1 MTVGLGSGATVACLV
16 EALAQARPDVC
27 FVAAS
32 PATAA
37 AAQQHRLPLFT
48 LDAVGDLDLAIDGA
62 DQIDPSGWLIKGGG
76 AAHTREKIIAAAARR
91 FIVIGSS
98 DKLVDRLRPPLP
110 LELLAFAPQRQW
122 QRSGR
127 PICAP
132 TPRPALTAAR
142 SPTTTGR
149 STIPVSSPAGSTSS
163 LA

>member
-1 MTVGLGSGATVACLV
+1 MTVGLGSGSTVACLV
-16 EALAQARPDVC
+16 EVLAQARPDAC

-62 DQIDPSGWLIKGGG
+62 DQIDPSGWLCKGGG

-91 FIVIGSS
+91 FIVIASS
-98 DKLVDRLRPPLP
+98 DKLVDRCGRRCRSNCSRSR
-110 LELLAFAPQRQW
+110 PQRQW

>member
-91 FIVIGSS
+91 VRARNDNGS
-98 DKLVDRLRPPLP
+98 DRVDPSAHQHPGQP
-110 LELLAFAPQRQW
+110 
-122 QRSGR
+122 
-127 PICAP
+127 
-132 TPRPALTAAR
+132 
-142 SPTTTGR
+142 
-149 STIPVSSPAGSTSS
+149 
-163 LA
+163 